1 MYNAYK
7 DTNIGKEEKN
17 KLFNVLETLE
27 KDPRSYDF
35 LVPVDYIG
43 IFIFYFSIRI
53 DWLSNNCKKT
63 DGFRNIE
70 I

>member
-7 DTNIGKEEKN
+7 DTNIGKDEKN
-17 KLFNVLETLE
+17 KLMAVLDALE

-43 IFIFYFSIRI
+43 
-53 DWLSNNCKKT
+53 K
-63 DGFRNIE
+63 
-70 I
+70 